1 MVPSLLVS
9 SLFLVVPAAQGGPL
23 PPSTGP
29 GPAAAVRVLP
39 DWQVSS
45 GLDSHVLVQD
55 GAGDSWSFASDG
67 SVGRLTRYDDQGTAL
82 WTSNTSNTLSAEAIA
97 MRSNGSVVC
106 GFDKGSNPWVN
117 SWDAAVSCFDASGAL
132 LWSKVFDR
140 GSQDDVVDVVVDD
153 QDVTYV
159 LLQDQQFDIGGW
171 GDVYLI
177 ALDPAGALLWE
188 AVWTGQGTGYGY
200 RDVPY
205 DLALDP
211 TLDRLYVVG
220 ASRTPATLL
229 DQVVLAYDTSGT
241 LLWTWLRDG
250 PAWNSKDWLTHVGVV
265 PGGGVVATGRS
276 ESTSNNG
283 IDVYTVRIDQTGTL
297 VWGATY
303 ASTGADET
311 PVAFTSLPS
320 GECYVGSGNRH
331 LLHYDANGV
340 LLHDLRARPPGY
352 GYVTFRGLGVDSH
365 GHLVAWGFAS
375 KAGDEDCL
383 LVVGDLSAPALVG
396 WDIVSV
402 VPGSDENVDPYAP
415 SPFHLDAA
423 NRTLAAFATTAA
435 GAAGGVLRYTVP

>member
-1 MVPSLLVS
+1 MIPSLL
-9 SLFLVVPAAQGGPL
+9 LVAPAVQGAL
-23 PPSTGP
+23 HPPSAGP

-55 GAGDSWSFASDG
+55 GAGDSWAFAVSG
-67 SVGRLTRYDDQGTAL
+67 SAGYLTRYDDQGMAL
-82 WTSNTSNTLSAEAIA
+82 WTSTTTNTLSAEAIA

-106 GFDKGSNPWVN
+106 AGHWGSNPWMS
-117 SWDAAVSCFDASGAL
+117 SWDAAVYCFDASGSL

-159 LLQDQQFDIGGW
+159 LMIDEQYDIGGW
-171 GDVYLI
+171 GDVYLF
-177 ALDPAGALLWE
+177 ALDPAGVLLWE
-188 AVWTGQGTGYGY
+188 TVWTGRGAGYGY

-229 DQVVLAYDTSGT
+229 DQAVLAFDTTGN
-241 LLWTWLRDG
+241 LLWTWFRDG
-250 PAWNSKDWLTHVGVV
+250 PAWNSKDWLTHVGIV

-283 IDVYTVRIDQTGTL
+283 IDVYTLRLTESGNL
-297 VWGATY
+297 VWDATY
-303 ASTGADET
+303 ASSGADET
-311 PVAFTSLPS
+311 PLAFAALPS
-320 GECYVGSGNRH
+320 GECFVGSGNRH
-331 LLHYDANGV
+331 LLHYDANGG

-352 GYVTFRGLGVDSH
+352 GFVTFRGLGVDSH
-365 GHLVAWGFAS
+365 GHLVAWGYAS

-383 LVVGDLSAPALVG
+383 LIVGDLSAPALVG

-423 NRTLAAFATTAA
+423 DRALAAFATTAA